1 MDKKIWFRLIL
12 FLLIVMAGA
21 AYPVIKIIH
30 YEFPAEPPAI
40 YRFKAGIVDPYDPF
54 RGRYVALN
62 ALPNEIMLKE
72 KKKFQNGAYIYA
84 VLSNDK
90 QGIATVS
97 DLVQSPVAN
106 MDHLKIRYYDHMDPS
121 NSKDKTGGIIYRIRL
136 PFDRFYLNENLAP
149 EAEKAVAEITRQ
161 NDGECIIKVK
171 IYSDGNYA
179 IEDLEINGRSIHEYL
194 KNNKN

>member
-12 FLLIVMAGA
+12 FLLIAMAGA
-21 AYPVIKIIH
+21 AYPVIKIIQ

-54 RGRYVALN
+54 RGRYVSLN
-62 ALPNEIMLKE
+62 PLPNEIILKE
-72 KKKFQNGAYIYA
+72 KKKFKNGAYIYA

-90 QGIATVS
+90 QGIATVL

-106 MDHLKIRYYDHMDPS
+106 MNCLKIRFYDYMNPS
-121 NSKDKTGGIIYRIRL
+121 NYKDKTGGMIYRIRL

-149 EAEKAVAEITRQ
+149 KAEKIVTEITRQ

-179 IEDLEINGRSIHEYL
+179 VEDLEINGRSIREYL
-194 KNNKN
+194 KDTKN